1 MPEPSESTR
10 DVYDVAAD
18 WWQRV
23 REGTP
28 EDLIALNQWLE
39 EDDRHRIAFEHVR
52 TSWESLSEFHVAPE
66 ILRMRTQY
74 LSRAEKKWRDRLG
87 AGSPTRR
94 GASALAAAAVGAAI
108 VVPVVLFFGHR
119 DIRSIVTGLGEQRV
133 LVLSD
138 GSRVTMD
145 ANSRLEVNF
154 DGELRRLTLAKG
166 RVHFD
171 VAKDAARPFRVRALD
186 NTVTAVGTAFTVE
199 VRKQIVSV
207 TLFEGR
213 ITVANAKTGETKDTA
228 FFPEVAPGQQIVINE
243 AKPASPQYSQVDEHR
258 ALAWRDSQLFF
269 EEEPLSS
276 VADRMNDYSK
286 LKISVSG
293 SANDIPISGMF
304 IAGQTDT
311 FVRAVQKFYPVNVV
325 RTSNGIT
332 IQRQAMGEGK
342 TR

>member
-1 MPEPSESTR
+1 MPEPSESAR

-28 EDLIALNQWLE
+28 EDLIALNTWLE
-39 EDDRHRIAFEHVR
+39 EDDRHKAAFEHVR
-52 TSWESLSEFHVAPE
+52 ASWESLAEFHVAPE
-66 ILRMRTQY
+66 ILRMRSQY
-74 LSRAEKKWRDRLG
+74 LSRAERKWRNRLT
-87 AGSPTRR
+87 ANTPTRR
-94 GASALAAAAVGAAI
+94 GVIALAAAAVGAAI
-108 VVPVVLFFGHR
+108 VVPTAWFFGHR
-119 DIRSIVTGLGEQRV
+119 DIRSISTGLGEQRV

-145 ANSRLEVNF
+145 ANSRLDVNF
-154 DGELRRLTLAKG
+154 DRDLRRLTLAKG

-213 ITVANAKTGETKDTA
+213 ITVANAKTGEAKDTT
-228 FFPEVAPGQQIVINE
+228 FFPEVNPGQQIVINE
-243 AKPASPQYSQVDEHR
+243 TRLASPQYSQVDEHR

-269 EEEPLSS
+269 DEEPLSS
-276 VADRMNDYSK
+276 VVDRMNDYSK
-286 LKISVSG
+286 LKISVTG
-293 SANDIPISGMF
+293 SASDLRISGMF

-311 FVRAVQKFYPVNVV
+311 FVRAVQKFYPVAVV
-325 RTSNGIT
+325 RTNDGIT
-332 IQRQAMGEGK
+332 IQPRS
-342 TR
+342 

>member
-1 MPEPSESTR
+1 VPESSESAR

-23 REGTP
+23 REGAP

-39 EDDRHRIAFEHVR
+39 EDDRHRTAFEHVR
-52 TSWESLSEFHVAPE
+52 TSWESLTEFHVAPE

-74 LSRAEKKWRDRLG
+74 LSRAEKKWRTRSG
-87 AGSPTRR
+87 TSSPTRR
-94 GASALAAAAVGAAI
+94 GVIAMAAAAVGAAV
-108 VVPVVLFFGHR
+108 VVPIVLFFGHR
-119 DIRSIVTGLGEQRV
+119 DIRAISTGLGEQRV

-145 ANSRLEVNF
+145 ANSRLDVNF
-154 DGELRRLTLAKG
+154 DRELRRLALVKG

-213 ITVANAKTGETKDTA
+213 ITVANAKTGEVKDTA
-228 FFPEVAPGQQIVINE
+228 LFPEVAPGQQIVINE
-243 AKPASPQYSQVDEHR
+243 AKPASPQYSQIDEHR

-286 LKISVSG
+286 TRISVIG
-293 SANDIPISGMF
+293 EANNLRISGMF

-311 FVRAVQKFYPVNVV
+311 FVRAVQRFYPVEVV
-325 RTSNGIT
+325 KTTEGISIQPRT
-332 IQRQAMGEGK
+332 
-342 TR
+342 